1 MLVVHGEA
9 DTRQLQDSMDRYDQD
24 AAVVDTVD
32 RYRSTP
38 GGREMAERP
47 AGQKRFQ
54 FWLGWALELG
64 RFLL

>member
-1 MLVVHGEA
+1 
-9 DTRQLQDSMDRYDQD
+9 MDRYDQD